1 MAYGIIFPNL
11 NNNQRKKDM
20 AKKVLVV
27 IDVQNDFVKGG
38 TLPYGYPKKSNTEL
52 ICDRV
57 RKAVEDGC
65 YVVATRDTH
74 HDNYLDT
81 LEGKKLPVIHCM
93 HETHGW
99 ELVDRLKSLAAANK
113 IVVFDKPT
121 FGTPL
126 VAEYVRNLMEGEEIS
141 EIELCGFC
149 TSICVL
155 ANAVIL
161 RSRFPNK
168 KITIL
173 KDLCGDIDEASHNAA
188 LKVLQNQQIEVC

>member
-1 MAYGIIFPNL
+1 
-11 NNNQRKKDM
+11 M
-20 AKKVLVV
+20 AKNVLVV
-27 IDVQNDFVKGG
+27 VDVQNDFVEGG
-38 TLPYGYPKKSNTEL
+38 SLPYGWPTKSNTKL

-57 RKAVEDGC
+57 RQAVSDGD

-74 HDNYLDT
+74 HDNYLAT
-81 LEGKKLPVIHCM
+81 LEGKKLPIVHCM

-99 ELVDRLKSLAAANK
+99 ELVDGLKALAAENK

-126 VAEYVRNLMEGEEIS
+126 VAEYIRNLMEGEEIN
-141 EIELCGFC
+141 EIELCGYDL
-149 TSICVL
+149 SVCVL

-168 KITIL
+168 KI
-173 KDLCGDIDEASHNAA
+173 KVQMNLCGDVNEESFKAA
-188 LKVLQNQQIEVC
+188 CEVLHMQQIEVC